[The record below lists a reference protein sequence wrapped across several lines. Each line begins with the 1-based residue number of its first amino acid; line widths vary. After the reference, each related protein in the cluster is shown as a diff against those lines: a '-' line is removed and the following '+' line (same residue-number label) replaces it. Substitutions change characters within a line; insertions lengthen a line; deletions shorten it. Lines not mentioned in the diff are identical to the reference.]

1 MLSKLHRNGKGFTL
15 IELMIVIAIIAIL
28 AAIAIPNFMAA
39 RRKAR
44 ISADKQQLA
53 SYATALEVYAADESL
68 GDGSYPAA
76 SGIVNLVAALNKVT
90 ADGSVAMRNAKAKD
104 LGDKKGGDGL
114 CIGDEMLNASAANV
128 FTLCI
133 ESIDTGGTAKVYTWT
148 SAGGAGW

>member
-53 SYATALEVYAADESL
+53 SYATALEVYATDEAL

-76 SGIVNLVAALNKVT
+76 DTLALLVGKLKVVA
-90 ADGSVAMRNAKAKD
+90 ADGSVAMKNAKEKD
-104 LGDKKGGDGL
+104 LGNKKGGDCNGS
-114 CIGDEMLNASAANV
+114 DKNWSSAGGY
-128 FTLCI
+128 TLCI
-133 ESIDTGGTAKVYTWT
+133 VSITPTGTTREYTWT
-148 SAGGAGW
+148 SIGGAGW